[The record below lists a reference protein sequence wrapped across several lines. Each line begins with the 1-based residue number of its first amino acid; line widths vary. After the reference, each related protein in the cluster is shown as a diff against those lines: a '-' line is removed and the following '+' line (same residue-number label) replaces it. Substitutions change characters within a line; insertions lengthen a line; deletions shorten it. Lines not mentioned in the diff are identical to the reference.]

1 MMKGEVMTVLAVTPN
16 TPEWLEERKKHIG
29 ASDAP
34 TVLGLTPSWRTAR
47 ELAQEKLGQRAAAAD
62 SPVLRRG
69 RVLEPLV
76 KALFTRER
84 GLEVA
89 PAPMFVHEQYSWM
102 SATPDGL
109 VCEDGEEVLLE
120 CKTASRYNR
129 QEWVDVWDENEEYDM
144 VPLRYWVQVQHQLAV
159 TGKNRAWVG
168 VLFAG
173 DDLFALLVALADQG
187 YSTGELLALVQEVAE
202 FRVLRVERDQEFIAR
217 LIRVEDEFWSRL
229 EEGELPE
236 ELAYQHDSGAVRL
249 ASRDEECL
257 LTEFKSAYLQKI
269 LSQEEFEECSQRVEE
284 AIGADAGIYSEFLG
298 RVTFRKS
305 RPRQKIDWKALAQ
318 ELLITLP
325 AAEQEERLQR
335 HSSSSELKRR
345 LAFPYKYWKLN

>member
-1 MMKGEVMTVLAVTPN
+1 MSVLAVKPN

-34 TVLGLTPSWRTAR
+34 AVMGLTPSWRTAR
-47 ELAQEKLGQRAAAAD
+47 ELAQEKLGQSKAIPD
-62 SPVLRRG
+62 TPVLRRG

-89 PAPMFVHEQYSWM
+89 AAPMFVHEQYSWM

-109 VCEDGEEVLLE
+109 VSEDGIEVLLE

-129 QEWVDVWDENEEYDM
+129 HEWTDVWDEDEEYDI

-159 TGKNRAWVG
+159 TGRARAWVA

-173 DDLFALLVALADQG
+173 DDLFSMLVALVDQG
-187 YSTGELLALVQEVAE
+187 RSTAELLELVQDVAE
-202 FRVLRVERDQEFIAR
+202 FRIIGVERDEEFIAR

-229 EEGELPE
+229 EEGKLPE
-236 ELAYQHDSGAVRL
+236 ELAYRHDSGAVRV

-257 LTEFKSAYLQKI
+257 LTEFKSAYLQKL
-269 LSQEEFEECSQRVEE
+269 LSQEEFEECAQRVEE
-284 AIGADAGIYSEFLG
+284 AIGADSGIYSEFLG
-298 RVTFRKS
+298 KVTYRKS
-305 RPRQKIDWKALAQ
+305 RPRQKTDWKALAQ
-318 ELLITLP
+318 ELLAPLTE
-325 AAEQEERLQR
+325 AEKDEIYQR
-335 HSSSSELKRR
+335 HSGRSEIKRR
-345 LAFPYKYWKLN
+345 LSFPYKYWKLN